1 LETLEAKEQN
11 KMNAPYNNAVP
22 HRAAT
27 IEELKS
33 DPEFAAAYLQA
44 ALQEMDEPD
53 GYAAAMLALRDIAQA
68 RGGLATVASVAG
80 IQRESLYRALSPK
93 GNPTL
98 KTLQAIF
105 KAVGMRMTVEPRLTY
120 A

>member
-1 LETLEAKEQN
+1 
-11 KMNAPYNNAVP
+11 MNTRYNNAIS
-22 HRAAT
+22 HKEAT
-27 IEELKS
+27 IQELQN

-68 RGGLATVASVAG
+68 RGGLATVAGIAG

-105 KAVGMRMTVEPRLTY
+105 KAVGMRMTVEPRLAY

>member
-1 LETLEAKEQN
+1 
-11 KMNAPYNNAVP
+11 MNATYNNSIS

-27 IEELKS
+27 IDELKS

-105 KAVGMRMTVEPRLTY
+105 KAVGMRMTVEPRIAY

>member
-1 LETLEAKEQN
+1 MTAT
-11 KMNAPYNNAVP
+11 YNNSIS
-22 HRAAT
+22 HRAST
-27 IEELKS
+27 IDELKN

-44 ALQEMDEPD
+44 ALQEMDEPE
-53 GYAAAMLALRDIAQA
+53 GYAAAMLALRDIAHA

-105 KAVGMRMTVEPRLTY
+105 KAVGMRMTVEPRISY

>member
-1 LETLEAKEQN
+1 LETLEAKESNNMNTRHNNSVSHKEATMQELQN
-11 KMNAPYNNAVP
+11 
-22 HRAAT
+22 
-27 IEELKS
+27 

-44 ALQEMDEPD
+44 ALEEMDEPE

-68 RGGLATVASVAG
+68 RGGLATVAGIAG

-105 KAVGMRMTVEPRLTY
+105 KAVGMRMTVEPRLAY
-120 A
+120 R